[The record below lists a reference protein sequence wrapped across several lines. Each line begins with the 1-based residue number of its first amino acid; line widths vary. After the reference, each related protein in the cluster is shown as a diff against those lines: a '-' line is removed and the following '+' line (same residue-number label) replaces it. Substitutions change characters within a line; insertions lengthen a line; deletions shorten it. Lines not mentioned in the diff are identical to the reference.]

1 MQVEKGEGAQG
12 TREEI
17 TAIIQ
22 VSDDSG
28 LDRVVAAGWRNVLGL
43 KTNFKNLKGQGTA
56 LEWEVRE
63 RKGASET
70 RCRDLA

>member
-22 VSDDSG
+22 VSEDSG

-43 KTNFKNLKGQGTA
+43 KTNFKNLK
-56 LEWEVRE
+56 VRV
-63 RKGASET
+63 
-70 RCRDLA
+70 LH